1 MGANFEKV
9 ESIRGFQIAS
19 PSLMGLRCIKS
30 AFAMIEEAGITAI
43 EAKAA
48 SGTQMMIELYEKWL
62 APLGFTLNTPKTA
75 SKRGGHISLCHPEA
89 SKIAIALR
97 KYANVI
103 PDYRAPN
110 SIRVA
115 ISPLVNSY
123 VEVYDGFQRIRDL
136 VSTRQYEKID
146 EGQVRVT

>member
-1 MGANFEKV
+1 
-9 ESIRGFQIAS
+9 
-19 PSLMGLRCIKS
+19 MGLRCIKS
-30 AFAMIEEAGITAI
+30 AFELIEMAGISNI
-43 EAKAA
+43 EAKANQ
-48 SGTQMMIELYEKWL
+48 GTQMMIELYENWL
-62 APLGFTLNTPKTA
+62 NPLGFTLNTPRNA
-75 SKRGGHISLCHPEA
+75 SMRGGHISICHPEA

-123 VEVYDGFQRIRDL
+123 VEIYDGFQRIRDL
-136 VSTRQYEKID
+136 VSTRQYEQVED
-146 EGQVRVT
+146 GQVRVT